1 MKVVFMGT
9 PDFAVPT
16 LKEIINAGHEVA
28 AVVTQPDRPGGRG
41 KKIKMA
47 PVKLAAGELGLQV
60 FQPDK
65 VRDPGFVQ
73 ELRRL
78 NPELIVVAAF
88 GRILPGEIL
97 NLPRYGCINV
107 HASLL
112 PAYRGAAPIHRA
124 VINGER
130 ETGVTIMLMDA
141 GLDTGD
147 MLLQEKITIGPE
159 DTVGVVHD
167 RLAVLGGRLLVKA
180 MELIQTGRAK
190 PVPQDDSKS
199 SYAAMLK
206 REDEIIC
213 WAEDAV
219 VIKNRVRGLNPWPG
233 ARTELE
239 GKVLKIW
246 RVSLAGDA
254 PVQGKPGQVLE
265 ASAGRG
271 ILVRAGNAVLSL
283 DELQLQ
289 GRKSMRAA
297 DFLRGN
303 PLTPGIFLGSPS
315 GGD

>member
-9 PDFAVPT
+9 PDFAVPSLT
-16 LKEIINAGHEVA
+16 EMVKAGFNIV

-41 KKIKMA
+41 KKIRKT
-47 PVKLAAGELGLQV
+47 PVKLAAEELGLQV
-60 FQPDK
+60 FQPAK

-73 ELRRL
+73 ELCRL

-88 GRILPGEIL
+88 GQLLPGEIL
-97 NLPRYGCINV
+97 KLPRYGCVNV

-124 VINGER
+124 VINGEQS
-130 ETGVTIMLMDA
+130 TGVTIMQMDA
-141 GLDTGD
+141 GLDTGA
-147 MLLQEKITIGPE
+147 MLLQDKITIGPE

-167 RLAVLGGRLLVKA
+167 RLALLGGGLLVKA
-180 MELIQTGRAK
+180 MQLIGTGRTA
-190 PVPQDDSKS
+190 PVPQEDAKS

-213 WAEDAV
+213 WSEAAAV
-219 VIKNRVRGLNPWPG
+219 IINRVRGLNPWPG
-233 ARTELE
+233 ARTELG

-246 RVSLAGDA
+246 RVSLAEG
-254 PVQGKPGQVLE
+254 PSVGGKPGQVLE
-265 ASAGRG
+265 ASTGRG
-271 ILVRAGNAVLSL
+271 ILVQAGNAVLSL

-289 GRKSMRAA
+289 GRKSMQAA

-303 PLTPGIFLGSPS
+303 ALTPGIMLGTEN
-315 GGD
+315 